1 MSWYA
6 HPKLLTLKLTEL
18 PPGYPNGFTF
28 PEGMTPNTADYFGR
42 GWCFCESSVS
52 GMCKD
57 FDYVLDLAK
66 HTGTTTILGDV
77 IEECAAA
84 RPAPLT
90 PAEFEIALGSKAF
103 TSKKA
108 DEKMVA
114 QLYADTFKEEMGEA
128 EGLLYNSLQ
137 WGDEEVAAL
146 CKVLVS
152 GAMPKLR
159 VLGLHENKIGDV
171 GCAALAEAVGSGA
184 VPKLKELYLFGN
196 EIGDAAKEQLKAA
209 CEARGINVYVSE

>member
-1 MSWYA
+1 MMGWYA

-52 GMCKD
+52 SMRKD
-57 FDYVLDLAK
+57 FDMVLDLAK
-66 HTGTTTILGDV
+66 HTGTKTDLDEV
-77 IEECAAA
+77 IKECAAA

-128 EGLLYNSLQ
+128 EDLDYSHLQ

-152 GAMPKLR
+152 GAVPKLGFLR
-159 VLGLHENKIGDV
+159 LSGNNKIGDV

-184 VPKLKELYLFGN
+184 VPNLALNLNGN
-196 EIGDAAKEQLKAA
+196 KIGDAAIEQLKAV
-209 CEARGINVYVSE
+209 CRPRGINVDV

>member
-1 MSWYA
+1 MGWYA

-52 GMCKD
+52 SMRKD
-57 FDYVLDLAK
+57 YDYVLDLAK
-66 HTGTTTILGDV
+66 HTGTTTDLDDV
-77 IEECAAA
+77 IMECAAA

-128 EGLLYNSLQ
+128 EKLDYSNLQ

-152 GAMPKLR
+152 GAVPKL
-159 VLGLHENKIGDV
+159 VDLLLTNNKIGDV

-184 VPKLKELYLFGN
+184 VPKLEILDLSGN

-209 CEARGINVYVSE
+209 CEARGITVLV

>member
-1 MSWYA
+1 MMGWYA

-52 GMCKD
+52 SMCKD
-57 FDYVLDLAK
+57 YDYVLDLAK
-66 HTGTTTILGDV
+66 HTGTKTSLYAV
-77 IEECAAA
+77 IKECAAA
-84 RPAPLT
+84 RPAPLM

-108 DEKMVA
+108 DEEMVA
-114 QLYADTFKEEMGEA
+114 KLYEDTFKEEMGEA
-128 EGLLYNSLQ
+128 VALDYRSLQ

-152 GAMPKLR
+152 GAVPN
-159 VLGLHENKIGDV
+159 LGSLDLGENKIGDV
-171 GCAALAEAVGSGA
+171 GCAALAEAVRSGA
-184 VPKLKELYLFGN
+184 VPKLKSLDLDDN
-196 EIGDAAKEQLKAA
+196 KIGAAAKEQLKAA
-209 CEARGINVYVSE
+209 CEARGIYVRV

>member
-1 MSWYA
+1 MMGWYA

-52 GMCKD
+52 SMRKD

-66 HTGTTTILGDV
+66 HTGTKTSLGAV
-77 IEECAAA
+77 IKECAAA

-128 EGLLYNSLQ
+128 EVLDYRSLQ

-152 GAMPKLR
+152 GAVPKLR
-159 VLGLHENKIGDV
+159 KLRLFDNKIGDV

-184 VPKLKELYLFGN
+184 VPKLEYLGLHGN
-196 EIGDAAKEQLKAA
+196 KIGAAAIEQLKAA
-209 CEARGINVYVSE
+209 CKARGIQVVV